1 MIKQIDKAHISEC
14 EINNLCVLPDYRHY
28 HIGKKLLE
36 HAFEKVTEESNTP
49 DLDAWTMHI
58 VEIAEDKIE
67 SIVPLLS
74 KSIDGSRKNGGWY
87 TDLKSDDWHYIIF
100 SGKAFKVDRSS
111 SEQYEQA
118 KEYGMSIGIPE
129 YLLPNKSWAKSN

>member
-1 MIKQIDKAHISEC
+1 MKKYSGCIIEESLTNKD
-14 EINNLCVLPDYRHY
+14 VLKEFIITRTNV
-28 HIGKKLLE
+28 
-36 HAFEKVTEESNTP
+36 EKVTEESNTP
-49 DLDAWTMHI
+49 DLDVWTMHI
-58 VEIAEDKIE
+58 VEIAENKIE

-100 SGKAFKVDRSS
+100 SGKVFKVDRSS
-111 SEQYEQA
+111 DEQYEQA

-129 YLLPNKSWAKSN
+129 YQLPNKSWAKNS

>member
-1 MIKQIDKAHISEC
+1 MKKYSG
-14 EINNLCVLPDYRHY
+14 CVIEESLTNKDVLKEFIITRTNV
-28 HIGKKLLE
+28 
-36 HAFEKVTEESNTP
+36 EKVTEESNTP
-49 DLDAWTMHI
+49 DLDVWTMHI
-58 VEIAEDKIE
+58 VEIAENKIE

-100 SGKAFKVDRSS
+100 SGKVFKVDRSS
-111 SEQYEQA
+111 GEQYEQA

-129 YLLPNKSWAKSN
+129 YQLPNKSWAKNS

>member
-1 MIKQIDKAHISEC
+1 MKKYSGCIIEESLTNKD
-14 EINNLCVLPDYRHY
+14 VLKEF
-28 HIGKKLLE
+28 IITKTNV
-36 HAFEKVTEESNTP
+36 EKVTEESNTP
-49 DLDAWTMHI
+49 DLDVWTMHI
-58 VEIAEDKIE
+58 VEITEDKIE

-100 SGKAFKVDRSS
+100 SGKVFKVDRSS
-111 SEQYEQA
+111 GEQYEQA

-129 YLLPNKSWAKSN
+129 YQLPNKSWAKNN

>member
-1 MIKQIDKAHISEC
+1 
-14 EINNLCVLPDYRHY
+14 
-28 HIGKKLLE
+28 
-36 HAFEKVTEESNTP
+36 
-49 DLDAWTMHI
+49 MHI

-100 SGKAFKVDRSS
+100 SGKVFKVDRSS
-111 SEQYEQA
+111 DEQYEQA

-129 YLLPNKSWAKSN
+129 YQLPNKSWAKNS

>member
-1 MIKQIDKAHISEC
+1 
-14 EINNLCVLPDYRHY
+14 
-28 HIGKKLLE
+28 
-36 HAFEKVTEESNTP
+36 
-49 DLDAWTMHI
+49 MHI

-100 SGKAFKVDRSS
+100 SGKVFKVDRSS
-111 SEQYEQA
+111 GEQYEQA

-129 YLLPNKSWAKSN
+129 YQLPNKSWAKNS

>member
-1 MIKQIDKAHISEC
+1 MKKYSGCIIEESLTNKD
-14 EINNLCVLPDYRHY
+14 VLKEF
-28 HIGKKLLE
+28 IITKTNV
-36 HAFEKVTEESNTP
+36 EKVTEESNTP
-49 DLDAWTMHI
+49 DLDVWTMHI

-100 SGKAFKVDRSS
+100 SGKVFKVDRSS
-111 SEQYEQA
+111 GEQYEQA

-129 YLLPNKSWAKSN
+129 YQLPNKSWAKNN

>member
-1 MIKQIDKAHISEC
+1 MKKYSGCIIEESLTNKDVLKEFMITRT
-14 EINNLCVLPDYRHY
+14 NV
-28 HIGKKLLE
+28 
-36 HAFEKVTEESNTP
+36 EKVTEESNTP
-49 DLDAWTMHI
+49 DLDVWTMHI

-129 YLLPNKSWAKSN
+129 YQLPNKSWAKNN

>member
-1 MIKQIDKAHISEC
+1 MKKYSGCIIEESLTNKD
-14 EINNLCVLPDYRHY
+14 VLKEFIITRTNV
-28 HIGKKLLE
+28 
-36 HAFEKVTEESNTP
+36 EKVTEESNTP
-49 DLDAWTMHI
+49 DLDVWTMHI
-58 VEIAEDKIE
+58 VEITEDKIE

-100 SGKAFKVDRSS
+100 SGKVFKVDRSS
-111 SEQYEQA
+111 GEQYEQA

-129 YLLPNKSWAKSN
+129 YQLPNKSWAKNN

>member
-1 MIKQIDKAHISEC
+1 MKKYSGCIIEESLTNKD
-14 EINNLCVLPDYRHY
+14 VLKEF
-28 HIGKKLLE
+28 IITKTNV
-36 HAFEKVTEESNTP
+36 EKVTEESNTP

-100 SGKAFKVDRSS
+100 SGKAFKVDRSNG
-111 SEQYEQA
+111 EQYEQA

-129 YLLPNKSWAKSN
+129 YQLPNKSWAKSN

>member
-1 MIKQIDKAHISEC
+1 MKKYSGCIIEESLTNKD
-14 EINNLCVLPDYRHY
+14 VLKEFIITRTNV
-28 HIGKKLLE
+28 
-36 HAFEKVTEESNTP
+36 EKVTEESNTP
-49 DLDAWTMHI
+49 DLDVWTMHI
-58 VEIAEDKIE
+58 VEIVENKIE

-100 SGKAFKVDRSS
+100 SGKVFKVDRSS
-111 SEQYEQA
+111 GEQYEQA

-129 YLLPNKSWAKSN
+129 YQLPNKSWAKNN

>member
-1 MIKQIDKAHISEC
+1 MKKYSGCIIEESLTNKD
-14 EINNLCVLPDYRHY
+14 VLKEFIITRTNV
-28 HIGKKLLE
+28 
-36 HAFEKVTEESNTP
+36 EKVTEESNTP
-49 DLDAWTMHI
+49 DLDVWTMHI
-58 VEIAEDKIE
+58 VEITEDKIK

-100 SGKAFKVDRSS
+100 SGKVFKVDRSS
-111 SEQYEQA
+111 GEQYEQA

-129 YLLPNKSWAKSN
+129 YQLPNKSWAKNN

>member
-1 MIKQIDKAHISEC
+1 MKKYSGCIIEESLTNKD
-14 EINNLCVLPDYRHY
+14 VLKEF
-28 HIGKKLLE
+28 IITKTNV
-36 HAFEKVTEESNTP
+36 EKVTEESNTP
-49 DLDAWTMHI
+49 DLDVWTMHI
-58 VEIAEDKIE
+58 VEIDEDKIE

-100 SGKAFKVDRSS
+100 SGKVFKVDRSS
-111 SEQYEQA
+111 GEQYEQA

-129 YLLPNKSWAKSN
+129 YQLPNKSWAKNN

>member
-1 MIKQIDKAHISEC
+1 MKKYSGCIIEESLTNKD
-14 EINNLCVLPDYRHY
+14 VLKEF
-28 HIGKKLLE
+28 IITKTNV
-36 HAFEKVTEESNTP
+36 EKVTEESNTP
-49 DLDAWTMHI
+49 DLDIWTMHI
-58 VEIAEDKIE
+58 VEIDEDKIE

-100 SGKAFKVDRSS
+100 SGKIFKVDRSS
-111 SEQYEQA
+111 GEQYEQA

-129 YLLPNKSWAKSN
+129 YQLPNKSWAKNN

>member
-1 MIKQIDKAHISEC
+1 MKKYSGCIIEESLTNKD
-14 EINNLCVLPDYRHY
+14 VLKEFIITRTNV
-28 HIGKKLLE
+28 
-36 HAFEKVTEESNTP
+36 EKVTEESNTP
-49 DLDAWTMHI
+49 DLDVWTMHI

-100 SGKAFKVDRSS
+100 SGKVFKVDRSS
-111 SEQYEQA
+111 GEQYEQA

-129 YLLPNKSWAKSN
+129 YQLPNKSWAKNN

>member
-1 MIKQIDKAHISEC
+1 MKKYSGCIIEESLTNKD
-14 EINNLCVLPDYRHY
+14 VLKEF
-28 HIGKKLLE
+28 IITKTNV
-36 HAFEKVTEESNTP
+36 EKVTEESNTP
-49 DLDAWTMHI
+49 DLDVWTMHI
-58 VEIAEDKIE
+58 VEIDEDKIE

-100 SGKAFKVDRSS
+100 SGKVFKVDRSS
-111 SEQYEQA
+111 VEQYEQA

-129 YLLPNKSWAKSN
+129 YQLPNKSWAKNN

>member
-1 MIKQIDKAHISEC
+1 MKKYSGCIIEESLTNKD
-14 EINNLCVLPDYRHY
+14 VLKEF
-28 HIGKKLLE
+28 IITKTNV
-36 HAFEKVTEESNTP
+36 EKVTEESNTP
-49 DLDAWTMHI
+49 DLDVWTMHI
-58 VEIAEDKIE
+58 VEIAENKIE

-100 SGKAFKVDRSS
+100 SGKVFKVDRSS
-111 SEQYEQA
+111 GEQYEQA

-129 YLLPNKSWAKSN
+129 YQLPNKSWAKNN

>member
-1 MIKQIDKAHISEC
+1 MKKYSGCIIEESLTNK
-14 EINNLCVLPDYRHY
+14 NVLKEFIITRTNV
-28 HIGKKLLE
+28 
-36 HAFEKVTEESNTP
+36 EKVTEESNTP
-49 DLDAWTMHI
+49 DLDVWTMHI

-100 SGKAFKVDRSS
+100 SGKAFKVDRSNG
-111 SEQYEQA
+111 EQYEQA

-129 YLLPNKSWAKSN
+129 YQLPNKSWAKSN

>member
-1 MIKQIDKAHISEC
+1 MKKYSGCIIEESLTNK
-14 EINNLCVLPDYRHY
+14 NVLKEFIITRTNV
-28 HIGKKLLE
+28 
-36 HAFEKVTEESNTP
+36 EKVTEESNTP

-100 SGKAFKVDRSS
+100 SGKVFKVDRSNG
-111 SEQYEQA
+111 EQYEQA

-129 YLLPNKSWAKSN
+129 YQLPNKSWAKSN

>member
-1 MIKQIDKAHISEC
+1 MKKYSGCIIEESLTNKD
-14 EINNLCVLPDYRHY
+14 VLKEFIITRTNV
-28 HIGKKLLE
+28 
-36 HAFEKVTEESNTP
+36 EKVTEESNTP
-49 DLDAWTMHI
+49 DLDVWTMHI
-58 VEIAEDKIE
+58 VEIAENKIE

-100 SGKAFKVDRSS
+100 SGKVFKVDRSS
-111 SEQYEQA
+111 GEQYEQA

-129 YLLPNKSWAKSN
+129 YQLPNKSWAKNN

>member
-1 MIKQIDKAHISEC
+1 MKKYSGCIIEESLTNKD
-14 EINNLCVLPDYRHY
+14 VLKEFIITRTNV
-28 HIGKKLLE
+28 
-36 HAFEKVTEESNTP
+36 EKVTEESNTP
-49 DLDAWTMHI
+49 DLDVWTMHI

-100 SGKAFKVDRSS
+100 SGKVFKVDRSS
-111 SEQYEQA
+111 GEQYEQA

-129 YLLPNKSWAKSN
+129 YQLPNKSWAKNS

>member
-1 MIKQIDKAHISEC
+1 MKKYSGCIIEESLTNK
-14 EINNLCVLPDYRHY
+14 NVLKEFIITRTNV
-28 HIGKKLLE
+28 
-36 HAFEKVTEESNTP
+36 EKVTEESNTP

-74 KSIDGSRKNGGWY
+74 KSIDGSRKNGDWY

-100 SGKAFKVDRSS
+100 SGKVFKVDRSNG
-111 SEQYEQA
+111 EQYEQA

-129 YLLPNKSWAKSN
+129 YQLPNKSWAKSN

>member
-1 MIKQIDKAHISEC
+1 MKKYSGCIIEESLTNKD
-14 EINNLCVLPDYRHY
+14 VLKEFIITRTNV
-28 HIGKKLLE
+28 
-36 HAFEKVTEESNTP
+36 EKVTEESNTP
-49 DLDAWTMHI
+49 DLDVWTMHI

-100 SGKAFKVDRSS
+100 SGKLFKVDRSS
-111 SEQYEQA
+111 GEQYEQA

-129 YLLPNKSWAKSN
+129 YQLPNKSWAKIN

>member
-1 MIKQIDKAHISEC
+1 MKKYSG
-14 EINNLCVLPDYRHY
+14 CVIEESLTNKDVLKEFIITRTNV
-28 HIGKKLLE
+28 
-36 HAFEKVTEESNTP
+36 EKVTEESNTP
-49 DLDAWTMHI
+49 DLDVWTMHI
-58 VEIAEDKIE
+58 VEIAENKIE

-100 SGKAFKVDRSS
+100 SGKVFKVDRSS
-111 SEQYEQA
+111 DEQYEQA

-129 YLLPNKSWAKSN
+129 YQLPNKSWAKNS

>member
-1 MIKQIDKAHISEC
+1 MKKYSGCIIEESLTNKD
-14 EINNLCVLPDYRHY
+14 VLKEFIITRTNV
-28 HIGKKLLE
+28 
-36 HAFEKVTEESNTP
+36 EKVTEESNTP
-49 DLDAWTMHI
+49 DLDVWTMHI
-58 VEIAEDKIE
+58 VEITEDKIE

-100 SGKAFKVDRSS
+100 SGKVFKVDRSS
-111 SEQYEQA
+111 GEQYEQA

-129 YLLPNKSWAKSN
+129 YQLPNKSWAKSN

>member
-1 MIKQIDKAHISEC
+1 MKKYSGCIIEESLTNK
-14 EINNLCVLPDYRHY
+14 NVLKEFIITRTNV
-28 HIGKKLLE
+28 
-36 HAFEKVTEESNTP
+36 EKVTEESNTP

-100 SGKAFKVDRSS
+100 SGKAFKVDRSNG
-111 SEQYEQA
+111 EQYEQA

-129 YLLPNKSWAKSN
+129 YQLPNKSWAKSN

>member
-1 MIKQIDKAHISEC
+1 MKKYSGCIIEESLTNKD
-14 EINNLCVLPDYRHY
+14 VLKEFIIIRTNV
-28 HIGKKLLE
+28 
-36 HAFEKVTEESNTP
+36 EKVTEESNTP
-49 DLDAWTMHI
+49 DLDVWTMHI

-100 SGKAFKVDRSS
+100 SGKVFKVDRSS
-111 SEQYEQA
+111 GEQYEQA

-129 YLLPNKSWAKSN
+129 YQLPNKSWAKNN

>member
-1 MIKQIDKAHISEC
+1 MKKYSGCIIEESLTNKD
-14 EINNLCVLPDYRHY
+14 VLKEFIITRTNV
-28 HIGKKLLE
+28 
-36 HAFEKVTEESNTP
+36 EKVTEESNTP
-49 DLDAWTMHI
+49 DLDVWTMHI

-100 SGKAFKVDRSS
+100 SGKLFKVDRSS
-111 SEQYEQA
+111 GEQYEQA

-129 YLLPNKSWAKSN
+129 YQLPNKSWAKNN

>member
-1 MIKQIDKAHISEC
+1 MKKYSGCIIEESLTNKD
-14 EINNLCVLPDYRHY
+14 VLKEFIITRTNV
-28 HIGKKLLE
+28 
-36 HAFEKVTEESNTP
+36 EKVTEESNTP
-49 DLDAWTMHI
+49 DLDVWTIHI
-58 VEIAEDKIE
+58 VEIAENKIE

-100 SGKAFKVDRSS
+100 SGKVFKVDRSS
-111 SEQYEQA
+111 GEQYEQA

-129 YLLPNKSWAKSN
+129 YQLPNKSWAKNS